1 MPDSQNTYFEYNDVG
16 MDVVT
21 ASDSVLSQNLKNLG
35 YKTYM
40 AMAELGFISFED
52 MVNAAKLQLQRNGS
66 KHN

>member
-1 MPDSQNTYFEYNDVG
+1 

-21 ASDSVLSQNLKNLG
+21 ASDSELSQNLKNLG

-66 KHN
+66 KRN